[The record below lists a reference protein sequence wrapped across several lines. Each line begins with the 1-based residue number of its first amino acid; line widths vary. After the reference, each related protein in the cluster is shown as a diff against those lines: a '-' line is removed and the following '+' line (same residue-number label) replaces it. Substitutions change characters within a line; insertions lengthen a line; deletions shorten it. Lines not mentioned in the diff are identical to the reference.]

1 MAPPAPSAGPSTI
14 LPAAGNSTM
23 PLTPDAV
30 LKDFDM
36 GRSLG
41 SGKFSQVFLATSKSS
56 QKKYAFKILS
66 KVDHR
71 PKVMEKLRR
80 EIDILH
86 RLRGS
91 RLLLPC
97 PTSNGATHV
106 HALQGH
112 PNLVTLHRTFETV
125 TSTILLLEY
134 IPGINLHDFVFESIR
149 LAEPVARGLFRQL
162 VSAVSFCHAR
172 GVVHRDIKMGNAMLI
187 LCQPPKP
194 PVARETGIAYPPAS
208 SNPNVPA
215 QSPATPKHWPRRLE
229 LTRSNRLKFRS
240 NIVAEPAGADAH
252 AVATDPRTTCPATS
266 SHQDRNTGGGMF
278 APAPTVAGR
287 PWMAQEIAE
296 SGGWL
301 VKLVDFGLGTGYDPD
316 GYRHTAVGSPGY
328 FSPEIARGAEY
339 VGPEVDA
346 WSLGVVLF
354 EMTTGMH
361 PFSAK
366 DLATLKEIVIRGRY
380 AVPPHVSPGLR
391 WTLARLMNVDPRARK
406 SLHMLDEDAWINAQ
420 YTESPVYAD
429 PEPGALGMFTAGR
442 RVGEV
447 FREADVDA
455 VSCDNSSC
463 DGGDEER
470 RERRRRR
477 RWATGVV
484 AVLDDGIPMH
494 EDLEEEDGDVE
505 MAEAVAVLLSS
516 AAVNAVAKPDKV
528 GADADDA
535 SSTRAEPSRDSMEI
549 ADGDATLTPAPGA
562 PMAIPRHEHA
572 STAPGKPAAS
582 TAPTANQPSLPTV
595 EVVGNDTTLT
605 TAVLQEPWVT
615 TSPAHDGIASVHH
628 LATSA
633 YNLLA
638 SGPGAAMYEYI
649 NVGRPRAA
657 TARSTAT
664 EPPPSLHEVD
674 MADLP
679 PVPTTAE
686 TQAAMAAAAA
696 VAAALEVAKRD
707 GAIVLQLA
715 TRSTPSTPSRRPARP
730 PTGISKTPGPD
741 RPRTRHHTH
750 HAHERGMPC
759 NAQCMRVARSRG
771 GGRRAGAADPPVVA
785 VDPDAAALAMAKA
798 DAAVRELQE
807 LRGLADNLRRY
818 NPSMPQLVHGQAPQV
833 PLGNEM
839 PGSPVAPRRHGRSRR
854 PRPEGGL
861 YPTAGDAHAAAAAG
875 AYPHQTAAAAEASAV
890 PYNVSRPTTPAR
902 TSRQGSMHA
911 DPTAAV
917 THRPITPAPQLP
929 ETTVSCAPSMPTT
942 PAPMALRM
950 RNNAKPAAVAPPNAG
965 GAAGPSASQQDHHA
979 ADRDRDRARWGR
991 MPGWWNAQLQISD
1004 APAVPPAGLKQHR
1017 GSAGT
1022 TATAETL
1029 VSSGAELGSVS
1040 SSSSS
1045 GSGNGASKPR
1055 WYKRLFSLGSSK
1067 DGGAAAAT
1075 AAAAAAVSSTANNGN
1090 GRARA
1095 RGSELKFSCVLLL
1108 PCFALLVSTRRIPTN
1123 HRTNPRFCIWL
1134 PPSGSVAV
1142 IFSFPAFSA
1151 QKWPFGR
1158 ACIPT
1163 SCSPNLFLTAFMP
1176 LAARS
1181 LSFEYPPSLL
1191 SLARARCSTG
1201 LLPSNI
1207 IIIIII
1213 IL

>member
-1 MAPPAPSAGPSTI
+1 MAPPAPSVGPSTI
-14 LPAAGNSTM
+14 VPAAGDSAL

-41 SGKFSQVFLATSKSS
+41 SGKFSQVFLVTSKSS

-97 PTSNGATHV
+97 PTTRDATHV
-106 HALQGH
+106 HALQSH

-194 PVARETGIAYPPAS
+194 PAARETGIAYPAGS
-208 SNPNVPA
+208 ANPNVA
-215 QSPATPKHWPRRLE
+215 VRSPATPKHWPRRLE
-229 LTRSNRLKFRS
+229 LTRSYRLKFRS

-266 SHQDRNTGGGMF
+266 TAAFHQTSMF
-278 APAPTVAGR
+278 ASAPTIAGR
-287 PWMAQEIAE
+287 PWMAQEINE

-391 WTLARLMNVDPRARK
+391 RTLARLMNVDPRARK

-420 YTESPVYAD
+420 YAESPVYAD
-429 PEPGALGMFTAGR
+429 PDPVVLGKFAAGR
-442 RVGEV
+442 RVGGV
-447 FREADVDA
+447 FLEADVDA

-477 RWATGVV
+477 RRATGVA
-484 AVLDDGIPMH
+484 AVLDDGIPLH
-494 EDLEEEDGDVE
+494 EDPEEDEDVE
-505 MAEAVAVLLSS
+505 MAEAVAASLSS
-516 AAVNAVAKPDKV
+516 AAASAVAKSDKLV
-528 GADADDA
+528 GADTDDA

-549 ADGDATLTPAPGA
+549 VDGDATLTKRPSAAAPAV
-562 PMAIPRHEHA
+562 PMAIPRHERA
-572 STAPGKPAAS
+572 STAPGKATAS
-582 TAPTANQPSLPTV
+582 SAPTANQPSLPTL

-615 TSPAHDGIASVHH
+615 TSPAHDDIASVHH

-657 TARSTAT
+657 TARSAAT

-674 MADLP
+674 MAELP

-696 VAAALEVAKRD
+696 AAAALEAAKRD
-707 GAIVLQLA
+707 GAVALQIA
-715 TRSTPSTPSRRPARP
+715 TRSTPTTPSRRPARP

-759 NAQCMRVARSRG
+759 NAQCMRVARSRS
-771 GGRRAGAADPPVVA
+771 GGRRAEPPVVV
-785 VDPDAAALAMAKA
+785 VDADEAALAMAEA

-807 LRGLADNLRRY
+807 LRGLADKLRRY
-818 NPSMPQLVHGQAPQV
+818 NPSMPHLVHAQAQV
-833 PLGNEM
+833 PNGNEV
-839 PGSPVAPRRHGRSRR
+839 PGSPVVPRRHGRSRR
-854 PRPEGGL
+854 PKPEGGV
-861 YPTAGDAHAAAAAG
+861 YPAAGDAHASS
-875 AYPHQTAAAAEASAV
+875 AYPHTHQTAAAAEASAV

-902 TSRQGSMHA
+902 MRQGSMHA
-911 DPTAAV
+911 DPTAV
-917 THRPITPAPQLP
+917 LTHRPVTPAPQLP
-929 ETTVSCAPSMPTT
+929 ETTSCVPAAMPTT

-950 RNNAKPAAVAPPNAG
+950 RNSAKPAAVAPPNAG
-965 GAAGPSASQQDHHA
+965 GAAGPSASQQQHHA
-979 ADRDRDRARWGR
+979 ADRDRDRARWGW
-991 MPGWWNAQLQISD
+991 MPGWWNAQLQVSD
-1004 APAVPPAGLKQHR
+1004 ASAAVAAPPAGLQQHR

-1022 TATAETL
+1022 TATATTTTAATAETM
-1029 VSSGAELGSVS
+1029 VSPGAEHGSA
-1040 SSSSS
+1040 SSSS
-1045 GSGNGASKPR
+1045 GSGSGVSKPR

-1067 DGGAAAAT
+1067 DGGAAAA
-1075 AAAAAAVSSTANNGN
+1075 AAAAATAVPSTASNGN

-1095 RGSELKFSCVLLL
+1095 R
-1108 PCFALLVSTRRIPTN
+1108 
-1123 HRTNPRFCIWL
+1123 
-1134 PPSGSVAV
+1134 
-1142 IFSFPAFSA
+1142 
-1151 QKWPFGR
+1151 
-1158 ACIPT
+1158 
-1163 SCSPNLFLTAFMP
+1163 
-1176 LAARS
+1176 AA
-1181 LSFEYPPSLL
+1181 
-1191 SLARARCSTG
+1191 
-1201 LLPSNI
+1201 N
-1207 IIIIII
+1207 
-1213 IL
+1213 

>member
-14 LPAAGNSTM
+14 LPAAGDSTM

-41 SGKFSQVFLATSKSS
+41 SGKFSQVFLVTSKSS

-97 PTSNGATHV
+97 PTTSDATHA
-106 HALQGH
+106 HAPQGH

-194 PVARETGIAYPPAS
+194 PAARDTGIAYPAGS
-208 SNPNVPA
+208 SNPNVA
-215 QSPATPKHWPRRLE
+215 ARSPATPKHWPRRLE
-229 LTRSNRLKFRS
+229 LTRSYRLKFRS

-266 SHQDRNTGGGMF
+266 TTSALHQATGMF
-278 APAPTVAGR
+278 APAPNVAGR
-287 PWMAQEIAE
+287 PWMAQEITE

-391 WTLARLMNVDPRARK
+391 LTLARLMNVDPRARK
-406 SLHMLDEDAWINAQ
+406 SLHMLDEDGWINAQ

-429 PEPGALGMFTAGR
+429 PDPGVLGMFAAGR
-442 RVGEV
+442 RVGGV
-447 FREADVDA
+447 FLEADVDA
-455 VSCDNSSC
+455 ASCDNSSC

-477 RWATGVV
+477 RRVV
-484 AVLDDGIPMH
+484 AVLDDGIPMY
-494 EDLEEEDGDVE
+494 EDLEEEEDEDVE
-505 MAEAVAVLLSS
+505 MAEAVAASLSS
-516 AAVNAVAKPDKV
+516 AAVSAVAKSDKLV
-528 GADADDA
+528 AGADNDDA
-535 SSTRAEPSRDSMEI
+535 SSTRAEPSHDSMEI
-549 ADGDATLTPAPGA
+549 VDGDATLTKRPSAVAPSA
-562 PMAIPRHEHA
+562 AQMAIPRHERA
-572 STAPGKPAAS
+572 STAPGKAAAS
-582 TAPTANQPSLPTV
+582 SAPTGANQPSLPTL

-615 TSPAHDGIASVHH
+615 TSPAHDDIASVHH

-649 NVGRPRAA
+649 NVGRPRAT
-657 TARSTAT
+657 TARSAAT

-696 VAAALEVAKRD
+696 AAAALEAAKRD
-707 GAIVLQLA
+707 GAAALQMA

-759 NAQCMRVARSRG
+759 NAQCMRVARSRS
-771 GGRRAGAADPPVVA
+771 GGRRAAADPPVVV
-785 VDPDAAALAMAKA
+785 VDTDEAALAMAEA

-807 LRGLADNLRRY
+807 LRGLADKLRRY
-818 NPSMPQLVHGQAPQV
+818 NPSMPHLVHAPV
-833 PLGNEM
+833 VSSPSPA
-839 PGSPVAPRRHGRSRR
+839 PGSPVVPRRHGRSRR
-854 PRPEGGL
+854 PRPEGVV
-861 YPTAGDAHAAAAAG
+861 YPAAGGDAHAVAS
-875 AYPHQTAAAAEASAV
+875 AYPPAPHQTAAAAEASAV
-890 PYNVSRPTTPAR
+890 PYDVSRPTTPAR
-902 TSRQGSMHA
+902 TRQGSMHA

-917 THRPITPAPQLP
+917 THRPVTPALQLP
-929 ETTVSCAPSMPTT
+929 ETSTSCAPSMPTT

-950 RNNAKPAAVAPPNAG
+950 RNNAKLAAVAPPNAG
-965 GAAGPSASQQDHHA
+965 GAAGPSASQQQHHA
-979 ADRDRDRARWGR
+979 SDRDRDRARWGW
-991 MPGWWNAQLQISD
+991 MPGWWNAQLQVSD
-1004 APAVPPAGLKQHR
+1004 ASAAVAAPPAGLQQHR

-1022 TATAETL
+1022 TVTAMTTTATTAETL
-1029 VSSGAELGSVS
+1029 VSSAAEHGSA

-1045 GSGNGASKPR
+1045 GSGGASKPR

-1067 DGGAAAAT
+1067 DGGAASAA

-1095 RGSELKFSCVLLL
+1095 R
-1108 PCFALLVSTRRIPTN
+1108 
-1123 HRTNPRFCIWL
+1123 
-1134 PPSGSVAV
+1134 
-1142 IFSFPAFSA
+1142 
-1151 QKWPFGR
+1151 
-1158 ACIPT
+1158 
-1163 SCSPNLFLTAFMP
+1163 
-1176 LAARS
+1176 AA
-1181 LSFEYPPSLL
+1181 
-1191 SLARARCSTG
+1191 
-1201 LLPSNI
+1201 N
-1207 IIIIII
+1207 
-1213 IL
+1213 

>member
-14 LPAAGNSTM
+14 LPAAGDSAM

-41 SGKFSQVFLATSKSS
+41 SGKFSQVFLVTSKSS

-97 PTSNGATHV
+97 PTTAAATHV

-187 LCQPPKP
+187 LCQPPKSP
-194 PVARETGIAYPPAS
+194 AARETGIAYPAGS
-208 SNPNVPA
+208 SNPNVA
-215 QSPATPKHWPRRLE
+215 ARSPATPKHWPRRLE
-229 LTRSNRLKFRS
+229 LTRSYRLKFRS

-252 AVATDPRTTCPATS
+252 AVATDPRTTCPSTS
-266 SHQDRNTGGGMF
+266 TTALHHQHQAGGMF

-391 WTLARLMNVDPRARK
+391 RTLARLMNVDPRARK
-406 SLHMLDEDAWINAQ
+406 SLHMLDEDAWINAH
-420 YTESPVYAD
+420 YAESPVYAD
-429 PEPGALGMFTAGR
+429 PEPGVLGMFAAGR
-442 RVGEV
+442 RVGGV
-447 FREADVDA
+447 FLEADVDA

-477 RWATGVV
+477 RRAAGLV
-484 AVLDDGIPMH
+484 AVLGDGIPLH
-494 EDLEEEDGDVE
+494 EDPEEDEDVE
-505 MAEAVAVLLSS
+505 MAEAVAASLLS
-516 AAVNAVAKPDKV
+516 AAASSVAKSDKVNAE
-528 GADADDA
+528 ADDA

-549 ADGDATLTPAPGA
+549 VDGDATLTKRPPAVAPAA
-562 PMAIPRHEHA
+562 PMAIPRHERA
-572 STAPGKPAAS
+572 STAPGKAAAS
-582 TAPTANQPSLPTV
+582 SAPTANQPSLPTL

-615 TSPAHDGIASVHH
+615 TLPAHDDIASVHH

-657 TARSTAT
+657 TARSAAT

-696 VAAALEVAKRD
+696 AAAALEAAKRD
-707 GAIVLQLA
+707 GAVALQIA
-715 TRSTPSTPSRRPARP
+715 TRSMPSTPSRRPTRP

-759 NAQCMRVARSRG
+759 NAQCMRVARSRS
-771 GGRRAGAADPPVVA
+771 GGRRAAAADPPVVV
-785 VDPDAAALAMAKA
+785 VDTDEAALAMAEA

-807 LRGLADNLRRY
+807 LRGLADKLRRY
-818 NPSMPQLVHGQAPQV
+818 NPSMPHLVHAQAPAMPHGHEV
-833 PLGNEM
+833 
-839 PGSPVAPRRHGRSRR
+839 PGSPVVPRRHGRSRR
-854 PRPEGGL
+854 PRPEGAVYL
-861 YPTAGDAHAAAAAG
+861 AAGDAHAHAAAAG
-875 AYPHQTAAAAEASAV
+875 TFPPMGTHTHQTAAAAEASAV
-890 PYNVSRPTTPAR
+890 PYDVSRPTTPAR
-902 TSRQGSMHA
+902 TSWRGSMHA

-929 ETTVSCAPSMPTT
+929 ETTTSCAPSMPTT

-950 RNNAKPAAVAPPNAG
+950 RNNANPAAVAPPNAG
-965 GAAGPSASQQDHHA
+965 GAAGPSVSQQQHHA
-979 ADRDRDRARWGR
+979 ADRDRDRARWGW
-991 MPGWWNAQLQISD
+991 MPGWWNAQLQVNDGS
-1004 APAVPPAGLKQHR
+1004 AAVATPPAGLQQHR

-1022 TATAETL
+1022 TVTATTATAATAETL
-1029 VSSGAELGSVS
+1029 VSSGAEHGSA

-1067 DGGAAAAT
+1067 DSGAAAAA
-1075 AAAAAAVSSTANNGN
+1075 AAAAAAVPSTANNGN

-1095 RGSELKFSCVLLL
+1095 R
-1108 PCFALLVSTRRIPTN
+1108 
-1123 HRTNPRFCIWL
+1123 
-1134 PPSGSVAV
+1134 
-1142 IFSFPAFSA
+1142 
-1151 QKWPFGR
+1151 
-1158 ACIPT
+1158 
-1163 SCSPNLFLTAFMP
+1163 
-1176 LAARS
+1176 AA
-1181 LSFEYPPSLL
+1181 
-1191 SLARARCSTG
+1191 
-1201 LLPSNI
+1201 N
-1207 IIIIII
+1207 
-1213 IL
+1213 